1 MILSWTMFSSHA
13 CRHVQQR
20 RGKTQRTVKNT
31 LERKWTVVGTV
42 FKTGAFPPLITPE
55 AWDTNL
61 ENTPTGGMYGY
72 PIRDWP
78 NPKPRGPLCSSHVSI
93 EDHHRGRVAYL
104 FRLDLPHW
112 ARHVSY
118 LERFKGATGDPSVLK
133 AAMWNT
139 HPSRNKGSRN
149 CFLPNGR
156 KTHRC
161 NRQCHHRKIYPW
173 SW

>member
-1 MILSWTMFSSHA
+1 
-13 CRHVQQR
+13 
-20 RGKTQRTVKNT
+20 
-31 LERKWTVVGTV
+31 
-42 FKTGAFPPLITPE
+42 
-55 AWDTNL
+55 
-61 ENTPTGGMYGY
+61 MYGY

-78 NPKPRGPLCSSHVSI
+78 NPKPRGPLSSSHVSI
-93 EDHHRGRVAYL
+93 EDHHRGWVAYL

-133 AAMWNT
+133 AAIWNT

-149 CFLPNGR
+149 CFLLNGR

-161 NRQCHHRKIYPW
+161 NKQCHHGKYIHNRGKCPQRLFTIWNSFDSQKIATKRQAVQTDLFLLLKWRALLSNCESHSPR
-173 SW
+173 